1 MTVLEHTLEP
11 GTGKAVPVLRGQ
23 VLRLEQVAGGQCADL
38 NVFNLHD
45 YKERF
50 DAARTRRMHGRS
62 PTAGDALWS
71 APPRDRQLMTILTDT
86 FGRNDVTYQRC
97 SAFIYEH
104 DFGFADHTNCQDI
117 QAEAL
122 REYGLTPDDVHDP
135 FNVFM
140 ATGIDAEGR
149 SFIDRNAARPDDHIE
164 FLALV
169 DVLAIPNVCGSDL
182 YKTSNFTLG
191 SLRLVVR
198 DATEAEQRDHLLA
211 PTQYVTQRGVDSF
224 RLKEIKSDRELVRD
238 PSYVPQWDRY
248 PITYETILVELD
260 AREYALLQALR
271 ETGAHGSD
279 ESVLREAF
287 FSWWS
292 DLPR

>member
-1 MTVLEHTLEP
+1 
-11 GTGKAVPVLRGQ
+11 
-23 VLRLEQVAGGQCADL
+23 VAGGQCADL

-50 DAARTRRMHGRS
+50 DAARTRRMHGRC

-71 APPRDRQLMTILTDT
+71 APPRDRKLMSIIADT

-117 QAEAL
+117 QAEAI

-140 ATGIDAEGR
+140 ATGIDAQGR

-164 FLALV
+164 FLAQV
-169 DVLAIPNVCGSDL
+169 DVLAVPNVCGSDL

-198 DATEAEQRDHLLA
+198 ESTDEEKRPWLLPQR
-211 PTQYVTQRGVDSF
+211 QYATQRGVDSF
-224 RLKEIKSDRELVRD
+224 RLKTIKADRELTRD
-238 PSYVPQWDRY
+238 PSYVPHWDHY
-248 PITYETILVELD
+248 PITSETIPVELD
-260 AREYALLQALR
+260 PDQYALLQALR
-271 ETGAHGSD
+271 ATGDYGDSD
-279 ESVLREAF
+279 EAALREAF
-287 FSWWS
+287 FTWWS
-292 DLPR
+292 ELADR